1 MNLTSKDIS
10 EDFPNSGK
18 TYLNNAS
25 VSLMPLQ
32 SIEAMKDFLISYNSM
47 GPDSIDSKSFVTEK
61 LQNTRKVIA
70 KITNCQP
77 EEIILTQSTTDGINI
92 VANGLSFEPNSN
104 LIIRGLS
111 HEHHA
116 NFYPWLR
123 LQNKTKI
130 KNLSIDKNGFFN
142 FDEFKTLLD
151 NNTKLVALSHALYNT
166 GSILPIEKIGNMLEN
181 HTLFFIDS
189 AQTVGCIGNFD
200 VKKIKCDFMSFN
212 GSKWLCGPM
221 GTGLFYCNKKSQGL
235 LEPMTIGGESAMI
248 YDDTKLV
255 AISHALYNTGSI
267 LPVEKIGNM
276 LENNT
281 LFFIDSAQT
290 IGCIGNFDVTKT
302 KCDFMS
308 FNGSKWL
315 CGPMGT
321 GLFYCNKKSHELLEP
336 VTIGGESAMIYD
348 NTNLAFKDIPDKF
361 QTGFRNYVG
370 MVGLESSVNY
380 LLKFGMENIREK
392 DLYLSNLLREELSKI
407 KNIILYGPE
416 TPEERT
422 SIVSFN
428 IDGYDPQIIVE
439 KLEKQNIILAV
450 REILEQ
456 KIIRASPHF
465 FNTESEIF
473 RVIDAIKNL

>member
-18 TYLNNAS
+18 IYLNNAS
-25 VSLMPLQ
+25 VSIMPLQ

-47 GPDSIDSKSFVTEK
+47 GPDSIDSKPFIDEK
-61 LQNTRKVIA
+61 LRNTRKVIA
-70 KITNCQP
+70 KIINCQP

-92 VANGLSFEPNSN
+92 VANGLSFEKNSN
-104 LIIRGLS
+104 IIIRGLS

-142 FDEFKTLLD
+142 FEEFKTLLD
-151 NNTKLVALSHALYNT
+151 NN
-166 GSILPIEKIGNMLEN
+166 
-181 HTLFFIDS
+181 
-189 AQTVGCIGNFD
+189 
-200 VKKIKCDFMSFN
+200 
-212 GSKWLCGPM
+212 
-221 GTGLFYCNKKSQGL
+221 
-235 LEPMTIGGESAMI
+235 
-248 YDDTKLV
+248 TKLV

-267 LPVEKIGNM
+267 LPVEKIGNL
-276 LENNT
+276 LEDNT
-281 LFFIDSAQT
+281 SFFIDSAQT
-290 IGCIGNFDVTKT
+290 IGCIGNFDVSKI
-302 KCDFMS
+302 KCNFMS

-336 VTIGGESAMIYD
+336 MTIGGESAMIYD

-370 MVGLESSVNY
+370 IVGLESSVNY
-380 LLKFGMENIREK
+380 LLKFGMENIRAK
-392 DLYLSNLLREELSKI
+392 NLYLSNLLREELSKI

-416 TPEERT
+416 DPQERT

-428 IDGYDPQIIVE
+428 INGYDSQIILE
-439 KLEKQNIILAV
+439 KLEKQNIVLAV
-450 REILEQ
+450 REILDQ

-465 FNTESEIF
+465 FNTESEILQ
-473 RVIDAIKNL
+473 VIDAIKNL

>member
-18 TYLNNAS
+18 IYLNNAS
-25 VSLMPLQ
+25 ISLMPSQ
-32 SIEAMKDFLISYNSM
+32 SIEAMKDFLISYNSI
-47 GPDSIDSKSFVTEK
+47 GPDSINSEPFVTEK
-61 LQNTRKVIA
+61 LQNTRKIIA
-70 KITNCQP
+70 KIINCKP
-77 EEIILTQSTTDGINI
+77 EEVILTQSTTDGINI
-92 VANGLSFEPNSN
+92 VANGLSFEQNSN
-104 LIIRGLS
+104 LIIRGFS

-130 KNLSIDKNGFFN
+130 RNLSIDKNGFFD
-142 FDEFKTLLD
+142 FDELKTLLD
-151 NNTKLVALSHALYNT
+151 SN
-166 GSILPIEKIGNMLEN
+166 
-181 HTLFFIDS
+181 
-189 AQTVGCIGNFD
+189 
-200 VKKIKCDFMSFN
+200 
-212 GSKWLCGPM
+212 
-221 GTGLFYCNKKSQGL
+221 
-235 LEPMTIGGESAMI
+235 
-248 YDDTKLV
+248 TKLV

-276 LENNT
+276 LENHT
-281 LFFIDSAQT
+281 TFFIDSAQT
-290 IGCIGNFDVTKT
+290 VGCIGNFDVAKI

-336 VTIGGESAMIYD
+336 MTIGGESAMIYN

-370 MVGLESSVNY
+370 MVGLESSAKY
-380 LLKFGMENIREK
+380 LLKFGMENIRK
-392 DLYLSNLLREELSKI
+392 KNLYLSNLLREELSKI
-407 KNIILYGPE
+407 KNIILYGSEIPQ
-416 TPEERT
+416 ERT

-428 IDGYDPQIIVE
+428 IDGHDPQAIVE
-439 KLEKQNIILAV
+439 KLEKQNIVLAV
-450 REILEQ
+450 REILEK
-456 KIIRASPHF
+456 KIVRASPHF
-465 FNTESEIF
+465 FNTESEIL